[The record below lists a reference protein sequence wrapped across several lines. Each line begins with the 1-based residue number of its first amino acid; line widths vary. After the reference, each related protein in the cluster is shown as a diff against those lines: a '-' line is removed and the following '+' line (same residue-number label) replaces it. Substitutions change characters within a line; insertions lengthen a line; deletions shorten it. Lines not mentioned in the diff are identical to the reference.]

1 MVDLVR
7 AQLVALLQLDTA
19 RFDPATRFG
28 LPTLNGD
35 GTLIRAGH
43 PVDVT
48 RKGLPT
54 DTQVTLPV
62 RHGGTV
68 YGHYLLTAATRVVR
82 PSRSQLRVAAM
93 LADQAGTALATDA
106 RAG

>member
-1 MVDLVR
+1 MLSSSTFTVGSPRKPSVRPEVCSVIIARGEVVDLVR
-7 AQLVALLQLDTA
+7 AQLVALPHLDNA

-28 LPTLNGD
+28 LPTLDRD

-54 DTQVTLPV
+54 DTEGPC
-62 RHGGTV
+62 RSG
-68 YGHYLLTAATRVVR
+68 TAA
-82 PSRSQLRVAAM
+82 PST
-93 LADQAGTALATDA
+93 GTTC
-106 RAG
+106 